1 MLMLVLLP
9 TLVALFGTAVFA
21 VVAIRFRKSV
31 RTLAV
36 AALLPF
42 GTEAEAK
49 RLARAMQCRMLLAV
63 VLGIVVATA
72 VALIPIDHVRTAVAI
87 APGIGGAAALLVIA
101 ISPFP
106 RRAPEDGLRRADLVP
121 RGMATFGPRWGFI
134 LPLIAAALL
143 VVLLIVT
150 GVTAS
155 PDGDGR
161 MRTLLVYIPQE
172 DLSGHVHF
180 GGFYGDV
187 YPGWFYGGPI
197 LIAVALL
204 ILVLLAALSRVAL
217 APKIGSADGAALDR
231 LLRAA
236 MTRFVM
242 LFGSAVIVLYLG
254 AVALTAGESARDS
267 SQWEHPTAAFQR
279 IIDAKTK
286 AAGTNSFSYT
296 MTPKDMVHGV
306 VQPTYTVGAVGAV
319 LGIILIGVA
328 IVLTL
333 LALTSLVVRW
343 RVAPAVE
350 RESVDA

>member
-1 MLMLVLLP
+1 M
-9 TLVALFGTAVFA
+9 
-21 VVAIRFRKSV
+21 
-31 RTLAV
+31 
-36 AALLPF
+36 
-42 GTEAEAK
+42 
-49 RLARAMQCRMLLAV
+49 
-63 VLGIVVATA
+63 
-72 VALIPIDHVRTAVAI
+72 TAVAI

-106 RRAPEDGLRRADLVP
+106 RRAPEDGVRRADLVP

-134 LPLIAAALL
+134 LPLVAAALL
-143 VVLLIVT
+143 VVLLIAT

-161 MRTLLVYIPQE
+161 MRTLLVYVPQE
-172 DLSGHVHF
+172 DLSGHVQL

-187 YPGWFYGGPI
+187 YPGWFYGVPI

-204 ILVLLAALSRVAL
+204 ILMLLAALDRVAL
-217 APKIGSADGAALDR
+217 APRIGPAEAAALDR
-231 LLRAA
+231 LLHTA

-254 AVALTAGESARDS
+254 AVALTAGESTRDS
-267 SQWEHPTAAFQR
+267 SQWEHPTPAFQR

-286 AAGTNSFSYT
+286 AAGSHGFGFV
-296 MTPKDMVHGV
+296 MTPKDMVQGV
-306 VQPTYTVGAVGAV
+306 VQPTYTFGAISAV

-328 IVLTL
+328 IVLAL